1 MPNWC
6 EGYLKIRGK
15 REDLINFIENEI
27 LLMNYIDADN
37 IEEQNIKL
45 EFYDFEYFF
54 GYDKNERQ
62 YLYLKNSNRFFI
74 EDESIRFQYDE
85 RENALHYLMLHIRRA
100 WSVKNEKM
108 LIEDSKKYHLDFNV
122 YATERNMEFEEY
134 ITIIDGEI
142 TRNETKEY
150 DDFYFEAIN
159 PELGG

>member
-27 LLMNYIDADN
+27 LLMNYIDSDN
-37 IEEQNIKL
+37 IEEENIKL

-54 GYDKNERQ
+54 GYDKSERQ
-62 YLYLKNSNRFFI
+62 YLYLKNSHRFFI

-85 RENALHYLMLHIRRA
+85 RESAPHYLLLHIRRS
-100 WSVKNEKM
+100 WSIKNEKM
-108 LIEDSKKYHLDFNV
+108 LVEDSKKYHLDFNV
-122 YATERNMEFEEY
+122 YATERNLEFEEY

-150 DDFYFEAIN
+150 DDFRFEAIN

>member
-37 IEEQNIKL
+37 IKEQNIKL

-54 GYDKNERQ
+54 GYDKNEKQ
-62 YLYLKNSNRFFI
+62 YLYLKNSQRFFI

-85 RENALHYLMLHIRRA
+85 RENAPHYLMLHIRRA
-100 WSVKNEKM
+100 WSIKNEKM
-108 LIEDSKKYHLDFNV
+108 LAEDSKKYHLDFNV

-150 DDFYFEAIN
+150 DDFSFEAIN

>member
-27 LLMNYIDADN
+27 LLMNYIGADN

-54 GYDKNERQ
+54 SYDKNERH

-85 RENALHYLMLHIRRA
+85 RENALHYLTLHVRRA
-100 WSVKNEKM
+100 WSIKNEKM
-108 LIEDSKKYHLDFNV
+108 LAEDSKKYHLDFNV

>member
-37 IEEQNIKL
+37 IEGQNIKL

-54 GYDKNERQ
+54 GYDKNERH
-62 YLYLKNSNRFFI
+62 YLYLKNSHRFFI

-85 RENALHYLMLHIRRA
+85 RENALHYLTLHVRRA
-100 WSVKNEKM
+100 WSIKNEKM
-108 LIEDSKKYHLDFNV
+108 LAEDSKKYHLDFNV